1 MLNTTNFNW
10 QGLIDNVLTYGLSID
25 PRNQATKELLGC
37 KTVIDM
43 KFPVLTI
50 KNRKLG
56 YRFMLAEA
64 AWIMSGDNRVKTIA
78 PFSNAISNFSDDGI
92 LFFGAYG
99 PKVRD
104 QLGHVVNSL
113 VEDQASRQA
122 VLTIWRENPRKSKD
136 IPCTIS
142 CQFIIRNGMV
152 NTFMN
157 MRSSDVWLGVPYDWF
172 NFSMLSLGILA
183 ELNRSGRCNYD
194 LGCLHFYAASQ
205 HIYEPEFHKVRQVLD
220 EANKPG
226 GKIPYK
232 PLNTDEFATYQEV
245 VDYLWAI
252 ARKCVPEKKVEWL
265 GEFDATRS

>member
-10 QGLIDNVLTYGLSID
+10 QGLIDNVLTYGSSID

-43 KFPVLTI
+43 RFPVLTI

-78 PFSNAISNFSDDGI
+78 PFSKAISSFSDDGI

-104 QLGHVVNSL
+104 QLGHVINSL

-142 CQFIIRNGMV
+142 CQFIIRNGLV

-172 NFSMLSLGILA
+172 NFSMLTYGVCLLLRERGVNVEPGL
-183 ELNRSGRCNYD
+183 
-194 LGCLHFYAASQ
+194 LHFYAGSQ
-205 HIYEPEFHKVRQVLD
+205 HLYDRNFEEAKTCLDSELVGTYSPADLKEFRDYDHLVEHLWSL
-220 EANKPG
+220 ANNA
-226 GKIPYK
+226 
-232 PLNTDEFATYQEV
+232 PLLCTGPKFLTE
-245 VDYLWAI
+245 I
-252 ARKCVPEKKVEWL
+252 ASWQK
-265 GEFDATRS
+265 D